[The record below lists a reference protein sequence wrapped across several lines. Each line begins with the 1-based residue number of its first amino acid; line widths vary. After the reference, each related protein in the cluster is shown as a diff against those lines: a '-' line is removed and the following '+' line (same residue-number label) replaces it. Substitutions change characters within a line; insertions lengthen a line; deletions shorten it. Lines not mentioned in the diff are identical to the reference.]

1 MPLFLA
7 SPLGLAANIIS
18 ILLRS
23 YTQLYGLIAI
33 ITIVQSIFHFSVIL
47 AQRNFSFK
55 NSSHF
60 TGFLV
65 YYNLNILE
73 SN

>member
-7 SPLGLAANIIS
+7 SPLSLAANIIGI
-18 ILLRS
+18 ILWS
-23 YTQLYGLIAI
+23 YTQLYGLVTI
-33 ITIVQSIFHFSVIL
+33 ITIVQSIFHFLVIL

-65 YYNLNILE
+65 YYNINILE